1 MQIKKIILFFLL
13 LSANV
18 FAFGQTTNKPEVPPV
33 KSTTPKADPIVE
45 ETVDGVWELSGYL
58 GKKLMNEMGNRMN
71 LGESKPKESIKTKR
85 VTIKVGPFKIERI
98 ESGI

>member
-1 MQIKKIILFFLL
+1 MQIKKIFLFLLL
-13 LSANV
+13 LSANICV
-18 FAFGQTTNKPEVPPV
+18 FGQTSNKEVLPAA
-33 KSTTPKADPIVE
+33 KSTVPKTDQIVE